1 MTADRAAICGI
12 LFDKD
17 GTLVDY
23 EATWAP
29 INRRV
34 ADLAAAGDPALARR
48 LLALGGHDD
57 EAGRTRGGSLLAAA
71 HTREI
76 AQAWID
82 AGAPFGLDDLTARMD
97 AVFADGAREA
107 VPVTDVAA
115 LFGRLRMRGLA
126 LGVATSDSVRAA
138 RATLVRLGL
147 EDAELFVAGYD
158 SGFGSKPQPGM
169 VWGFCAAAGLKPAQ
183 IIVVG
188 DNTHDL
194 EMAHAAGCAA
204 ALGVLTGTGRESDL
218 AVQACTVLHSI
229 DALEAWLDDAEARL
243 I

>member
-1 MTADRAAICGI
+1 MTADRSAIRGI

-23 EATWAP
+23 EATWGP

-48 LLALGGHDD
+48 LLELGGHDL
-57 EAGRTRGGSLLAAA
+57 EAGRTLGGSLLAAA

-82 AGAPFGLDDLTARMD
+82 AGAPFHLDDLTARMD
-97 AVFADGAREA
+97 SAFAEGARDA

-115 LFGRLRMRGLA
+115 LFGRLRTRGLA
-126 LGVATSDSVRAA
+126 LGVATSDGAQAA
-138 RATLVRLGL
+138 RATLARLGL
-147 EDAELFVAGYD
+147 DGGELFVAGYD
-158 SGFGSKPQPGM
+158 SGFGSKPEPGM
-169 VWGFCAAAGLKPAQ
+169 VWGFCAATGLKPAEV
-183 IIVVG
+183 IVIG

-204 ALGVLTGTGRESDL
+204 ALGVLTGTGL
-218 AVQACTVLHSI
+218 ANLAAQACTVLPSI
-229 DALEAWLDDAEARL
+229 DALEAWLDDVGAGPV
-243 I
+243 